1 MPNKDDAPKN
11 PSSED
16 PQKPAEGP
24 PSPADGSSG
33 DPNDQGKQGTDTLES
48 LASRKVQAL
57 MDTSQAYMEQGRYAE
72 LDPKVIQLLTNY
84 DRLTQTPNPGVG
96 AEGVAPASGVDPGS
110 SDPNAPAQRKSYEQ
124 LGREAQSKEV
134 LTKITGQVE
143 AGLVKSMWAEDVR
156 SLYAELGKT
165 QVTTEQFA
173 SVDFT
178 DQKRFPPNQTGYT
191 VWRTAATA
199 LRVQM
204 AGGKGS
210 ATGEDEDGN
219 SSALDADR
227 TKAAAGGKQPNPA
240 SSSPALTDITK
251 ATERKKAGKLDGK
264 EYLDIVRRGTSP
276 GILK

>member
-1 MPNKDDAPKN
+1 MPNKDDAP
-11 PSSED
+11 PSSSD
-16 PQKPAEGP
+16 DNPKPTDGSH
-24 PSPADGSSG
+24 SPADGSSG
-33 DPNDQGKQGTDTLES
+33 DPNDQGKQGTDTLEN
-48 LASRKVQAL
+48 LASKQVQAL
-57 MDTSQAYMEQGRYAE
+57 MDRSQALMSEGRYPE
-72 LDPKVIQLLTNY
+72 LDPKVVQLLTTY
-84 DRLTQTPNPGVG
+84 DHLTK
-96 AEGVAPASGVDPGS
+96 APDPGAS
-110 SDPNAPAQRKSYEQ
+110 AGSPPPETPGAPPGQPKSYDQ
-124 LGREAQSKEV
+124 LGREAAQKEV
-134 LTKITGQVE
+134 LTKIKGQIE
-143 AGLVKSMWAEDVR
+143 ADQVRLMWAEDVR